1 MRTAVRKEPGP
12 ARLLRDESGAVMIFG
27 LLSCVLLLGLLWTV
41 IGVGE
46 MTSFRERAQDA
57 ADSAA
62 YSTAVMISRGMN
74 TLVLFNIIMSLV
86 LAVRV
91 ALKVLQFALLI
102 AGGVLLLAGLF
113 TAGATVGP
121 AMALFAAA
129 GTVQSMLG
137 AINPAIALGLEGLQL
152 AAGGVQAALPAFA
165 QGAGTY
171 SGKQYAPLVKDVF
184 VAAPYAEEPELL
196 VNPPALRED
205 QFAGVPCKHAGEAAV
220 DVMFFI
226 VGKIIPAEFISPIRG
241 ALEKAIGGLVGNPVT
256 ALYFCELGVNIHPPE
271 TPALDD
277 AVERVKKECLKKL
290 GLPEERD
297 KFSDELTVAQR
308 TELQSCVQATTNA
321 VDTAKDWAASTASKA
336 LNGKFGM
343 PPTLNLDRWS
353 NGDPGSQIVAVVTLE
368 TTGALRAA
376 RGVSIASWGNNQVPR
391 TPPPQAD
398 KAFAQSETYYDC
410 AGRWET
416 DCHGMD
422 EAMWN
427 FAWRARLVSVD
438 AEGSFIKS
446 ELSKANEGLKGALRA
461 TGSNAEPVQ
470 ALINAPSLMVH

>member
-1 MRTAVRKEPGP
+1 VPKASGKSQ
-12 ARLLRDESGAVMIFG
+12 LIRDESGAVMVFG
-27 LLSCVLLLGLLWTV
+27 LLACVLLVGLLWTL

-74 TLVLFNIIMSLV
+74 ILVLFNIIMSLV

-102 AGGVLLLAGLF
+102 AGGVLLLTGLF
-113 TAGATVGP
+113 TAGATVP
-121 AMALFAAA
+121 AAMALFAAA
-129 GTVQSMLG
+129 GTVQEVLAASKAVIDG
-137 AINPAIALGLEGLQL
+137 GLEGLQM

-171 SGKQYAPLVKDVF
+171 AGKQYAPLVKDVF

-205 QFAGVPCKHAGEAAV
+205 QFGGVPCKHAGEAAV

-226 VGKIIPAEFISPIRG
+226 VGKIIPVQFLDPIRG
-241 ALEKAIGGLVGNPVT
+241 ALKDAIGGLVGNPVT

-271 TPALDD
+271 TPALDE
-277 AVERVKKECLKKL
+277 AVDRVKKECLTKL
-290 GLPEERD
+290 GLSDDEDRD
-297 KFSDELTVAQR
+297 KFEDALTVAQR
-308 TELQSCVQATTNA
+308 TELQSCIQATTHA
-321 VDTAKDWAASTASKA
+321 VDGAKDLAADAASNA
-336 LNGKFGM
+336 LNGKFGA

-353 NGDPGSQIVAVVTLE
+353 NGDPGSQITAVVTLQ
-368 TTGALRAA
+368 TQSAMRAGK
-376 RGVSIASWGNNQVPR
+376 GVSIASWGNSRVSD
-391 TPPPQAD
+391 TPPSQAD
-398 KAFAQSETYYDC
+398 KAFAQAETYYDC
-410 AGRWET
+410 AGHWEA

-427 FAWRARLVSVD
+427 FGWRARLVSVD
-438 AEGSFIKS
+438 PEGSLIKN
-446 ELSKANEGLKGALRA
+446 EVTKANDALKNTLRA
-461 TGSNAEPVQ
+461 SGSNAAPVQ
-470 ALINAPSLMVH
+470 ALINAQSLMVH

>member
-1 MRTAVRKEPGP
+1 MPKSSSP
-12 ARLLRDESGAVMIFG
+12 AGLIRDQSGAVMVFG
-27 LLSCVLLLGLLWTV
+27 LLACVLLVGLLWTV

-46 MTSFRERAQDA
+46 MTTFRERAQDA

-62 YSTAVMISRGMN
+62 YSTAVMVSRGMN
-74 TLVLFNIIMSLV
+74 ILVLFNIIMSLV

-137 AINPAIALGLEGLQL
+137 VVNPVIAAGLEGLQI

-165 QGAGTY
+165 QGAGSY

-226 VGKIIPAEFISPIRG
+226 VGKLLPPQFIEPVRG
-241 ALEKAIGGLVGNPVT
+241 ALQQAIGGLVGNPVT

-271 TPALDD
+271 TPALDE
-277 AVERVKKECLKKL
+277 AVERVKKECLKKM
-290 GLPEERD
+290 GLPEDRD
-297 KFSDELTVAQR
+297 KFADELTVAQSA
-308 TELQSCVQATTNA
+308 ELQGCIEATTKS
-321 VDTAKDWAASTASKA
+321 VDAAKDLAASTASQA

-353 NGDPGSQIVAVVTLE
+353 NGDPGSQIAAVVTLE
-368 TTGALRAA
+368 TGIALRA
-376 RGVSIASWGNNQVPR
+376 RKGVSIAAWGKSEVSG
-391 TPPPQAD
+391 TPPSHAD
-398 KAFAQSETYYDC
+398 KAFAQAETYYDC
-410 AGRWET
+410 AGRWDA
-416 DCHGMD
+416 DCHGME

-438 AEGSFIKS
+438 PQGSFIKN
-446 ELSKANEGLKGALRA
+446 EVTKANEALKSALRA
-461 TGSNAEPVQ
+461 TGSNAPPVQ

>member
-1 MRTAVRKEPGP
+1 
-12 ARLLRDESGAVMIFG
+12 VMN
-27 LLSCVLLLGLLWTV
+27 
-41 IGVGE
+41 
-46 MTSFRERAQDA
+46 
-57 ADSAA
+57 
-62 YSTAVMISRGMN
+62 SRGMN
-74 TLVLFNIIMSLV
+74 TLVLFNVIMSLV

-129 GTVQSMLG
+129 GTVQSMI
-137 AINPAIALGLEGLQL
+137 ASVNPVIAVGLEGLQM

-226 VGKIIPAEFISPIRG
+226 VGKLIPAQFIDPIRG
-241 ALEKAIGGLVGNPVT
+241 ALQQAIGGLVGNPVT

-297 KFSDELTVAQR
+297 KFADELTLAQR
-308 TELQSCVQATTNA
+308 TELQSCIQATTNS
-321 VDTAKDWAASTASKA
+321 VDAAKDLAASAVSEA
-336 LNGKFGM
+336 VNGKFGM

-353 NGDPGSQIVAVVTLE
+353 NGDPGSQIAAVVTLQ
-368 TTGALRAA
+368 TDSAMRA
-376 RGVSIASWGNNQVPR
+376 RKGVSIAAWGNSQVSD
-391 TPPPQAD
+391 TPPSHAD

-410 AGRWET
+410 AGRWDA

-438 AEGSFIKS
+438 AEGSFIKK
-446 ELSKANEGLKGALRA
+446 ELTEANEAMRNALRA
-461 TGSNAEPVQ
+461 TGSTAEPVR
-470 ALINAPSLMVH
+470 ALIDAPSLMVH